1 MSQNPLYTQNPFYTS
16 NFILIILHFL
26 ILSGIYTIY
35 SIFFYRYLLPS
46 LQSSF
51 YTFFNFHSFQ
61 SLLFSFISIL
71 FVNNILLSVN
81 SVSFPSFV
89 FITLFRLHETFSF
102 PFSCYLSH
110 NIFFSQFPHLH
121 LISRFVLSL
130 FCRSLLVAL
139 TARNQ
144 YIPLH
149 LSYPYFEPPSRP
161 LPLILIHQSH
171 NAAILITSTSSLFR
185 SISFRS

>member
-35 SIFFYRYLLPS
+35 AIFFITIFYLR
-46 LQSSF
+46 SF
-51 YTFFNFHSFQ
+51 YTFFNFRSFQ

-149 LSYPYFEPPSRP
+149 ISYPYFEPPSRP

-171 NAAILITSTSSLFR
+171 NAAILITSTSSLFH